1 MPHPASVQVQAVRD
15 VSSSARTD
23 SRQRAAGTLV
33 VALCL
38 ALAIGLLP
46 YATGLL
52 GIPVLYVALQP
63 VHDWLARHVP
73 KRVAAA
79 LVVGLVILVLVVV
92 GGFTA
97 GLILREAQ
105 RIPGMLTDNPLVQ
118 RISTLTVGGIDIGAR
133 LAELSS
139 RVVTWIGSNAFGFLG
154 TASRAAVNLIIACI
168 GLYYL
173 LLRPG
178 ETWEA
183 FSANIPFSASNTERL
198 RQRFRD
204 VTKSTLIGTG
214 LSALVHGAL
223 VGFGFRLAGLPNAT
237 LWGAVAVVASLV
249 PVVSTALVWGPGAV
263 ALLLDHRPGAAVFL
277 ALWGLLVVGNVGY
290 VLQPMVSRRW
300 GHIHPLV
307 TLLGAVVGVPYLGLL
322 GLLIGPLAV
331 SYCFELIGMYREEYA
346 PR

>member
-1 MPHPASVQVQAVRD
+1 M
-15 VSSSARTD
+15 
-23 SRQRAAGTLV
+23 

-38 ALAIGLLP
+38 ALAIALAP

-63 VHDWLARHVP
+63 VHDRLARRVP
-73 KRVAAA
+73 EKIAAA
-79 LVVGLVILVLVVV
+79 VVVGLVVLVLVVV
-92 GGFTA
+92 GGLVA
-97 GLILREAQ
+97 GLIVREAQ
-105 RIPGMLTDNPLVQ
+105 RIPGMITESPIAQ
-118 RISTLTVGGIDIGAR
+118 RVSALRVGAVDIGAR

-139 RVVTWIGSNAFGFLG
+139 KLVTWIGANVFGFIG
-154 TASRAAVNLIIACI
+154 TASRAALNLIVACI

-183 FSANIPFSASNTERL
+183 FSANIPFSASNTEKL

-214 LSALVHGAL
+214 LSAVVHGAL
-223 VGFGFRLAGLPNAT
+223 VGLGFWLARLPNAT
-237 LWGAVAVVASLV
+237 LWGAVAVLASLV
-249 PVVSTALVWGPGAV
+249 PVLSTGLVWVPGV
-263 ALLLDHRPGAAVFL
+263 IVLLLDHRPGAAVFL
-277 ALWGLLVVGNVGY
+277 ALWGLLIVGNVDY
-290 VLQPMVSRRW
+290 VIRPLVSRRW

-331 SYCFELIGMYREEYA
+331 SYCFELIAMYREEYA
-346 PR
+346 PRTA

>member
-1 MPHPASVQVQAVRD
+1 M
-15 VSSSARTD
+15 
-23 SRQRAAGTLV
+23 

-38 ALAIGLLP
+38 ALAIALVP

-63 VHDWLARHVP
+63 VHDRLARRVP
-73 KRVAAA
+73 EKVAAA
-79 LVVGLVILVLVVV
+79 VVVGLVILVLVVI
-92 GGFTA
+92 GGLVA
-97 GLILREAQ
+97 GLIVREAQ
-105 RIPGMLTDNPLVQ
+105 RIPGMITDSPIAQ
-118 RISTLTVGGIDIGAR
+118 RVSALRIGGVDIGAR

-139 RVVTWIGSNAFGFLG
+139 KLVTWIGSNVFGFIG
-154 TASRAAVNLIIACI
+154 TASRAALNLTVSCI

-183 FSANIPFSASNTERL
+183 FSANIPFSASNTEKL

-214 LSALVHGAL
+214 LSAVVHGAL
-223 VGFGFRLAGLPNAT
+223 VGFGFWLAGLPNAT

-249 PVVSTALVWGPGAV
+249 PVLSTGLVWVPGAI

-277 ALWGLLVVGNVGY
+277 ALWGLVIVGNVDY
-290 VLQPMVSRRW
+290 LIRPLVSRHW

-307 TLLGAVVGVPYLGLL
+307 TLLGAVIGVPYLGLL

-331 SYCFELIGMYREEYA
+331 SYCFELVAMYREEYA
-346 PR
+346 PRTA